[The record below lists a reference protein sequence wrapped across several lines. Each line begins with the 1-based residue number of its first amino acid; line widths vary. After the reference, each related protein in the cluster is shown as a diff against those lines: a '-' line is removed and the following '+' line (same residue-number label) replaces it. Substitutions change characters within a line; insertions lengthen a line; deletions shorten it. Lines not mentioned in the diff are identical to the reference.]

1 MLGRVRLAARA
12 FKNWP
17 LILLDRAGLLRRP
30 YVLSTRTGL
39 EVEVRP
45 RTGDRFTAWE
55 TFARNVYFSQ
65 RQRLKPGQTV
75 VDVGAN
81 IGCFTLLAA
90 RLVGP
95 KGRVVAFEPD
105 PNNLTRLQRNIALN
119 QLKNV
124 TVLPNAVGDRTAS
137 VDLFGGGSSL
147 FPSLFDKVDD
157 RQDPTLRGKVSM
169 IALAD
174 ALEMCQIARVDYLKL
189 DCEGAEHLIFSTLSP
204 ETARCIDQITMEVHK
219 VPGYENDD
227 LMNRLINLGYSLNRG
242 DLFYFRR

>member
-1 MLGRVRLAARA
+1 MLAKVALAMRT

-17 LILLDRAGLLRRP
+17 LILLDRAGLLKHP
-30 YVLSTRTGL
+30 YTLSARIGL
-39 EVEVRP
+39 EFELRP
-45 RTGDRFTAWE
+45 GTGDRFTAWE

-65 RQRLKPGQTV
+65 NQYLRPGHTV

-95 KGRVVAFEPD
+95 EGRVVAFEPD
-105 PNNLTRLQRNIALN
+105 PKNLTQLQRNIALN
-119 QLKNV
+119 RLNNV
-124 TVLPNAVGDRTAS
+124 MVLPNALGNRTAL

-147 FPSLFDKVDD
+147 FPSVFDKVDGRRD
-157 RQDPTLRGKVSM
+157 ATPRGKVEM

-174 ALEMCQIARVDYLKL
+174 ALEKYQIAHVDYLKV

-204 ETARCIDQITMEVHK
+204 DIARRIDQITMEIHK
-219 VPGYENDD
+219 IAGYENGD
-227 LMNRLINLGYSLNRG
+227 LMDQLTGLGYFLDKG
-242 DLFYFRR
+242 DLFYFRH